1 MQKMKTR
8 KKRLSRW
15 TALLLSLLLLFSMMV
30 PTGFAVENDSGDSS
44 AVVTVDGEGDSA
56 APDSSAPIEENTGTD
71 TSMTSDE
78 AAPDSS
84 APDEEESGANGDA
97 TPDDPGD
104 NEPDSSEPD
113 QEDTADTA
121 ISSVVAAFGAFDAPT
136 EYDYG
141 TDWADIVASLPDE
154 LPVTLDDGTEAV
166 IPVTWTSENEEGY
179 KTAPVANHKLTF
191 TAVVA
196 GGYTLGDG
204 ASAPEIELNWSASG
218 TAPVV
223 DLQMTELDTKAQL
236 FVGEYPIMTLNSEQ
250 GDQIYLYAPDEKIH
264 YASWTTREY
273 VATNGD
279 GVSTHAF
286 CVQPQAASPKSGYY
300 TVYELTGETAEI
312 MKAEMMTLYDGP
324 YFEATKNALYDSASL
339 SQGNDYL
346 YALTHAH
353 LAFAYEGTL
362 VGISSSSLTDYRN
375 IYNHFTSLVRGE
387 LNWVSPVYELI
398 YNDLS
403 NYKIYIA
410 YTGSSQDIVWIEKIT
425 PKNGWIEINK
435 SSANTAI
442 TNGNSCYSL
451 DGAVYGVYS
460 DSNCTNQVTT
470 LTTDKNGYA
479 KSGELT
485 AGNYWIK
492 ELSASRGYMVD
503 TAAHAVTVTAEQTA
517 TVNVTEQPANDPV
530 GITLTK
536 IAGNGVLNT
545 SSLAGAQ
552 FTVKFYAGQYSSTSQ
567 LPSTP
572 TRTWVIETKKIGSTY
587 YTYLSDSYKVSGDNF
602 YYLDGNPDPVLP
614 LGTLTIQETKAAED
628 YTLNGGWLNTNSG
641 ASVSSNGG
649 VILLNVTQDGI
660 TGGGYIRGGNYY
672 TKIDH
677 SLNPGQAVSKLASKT
692 TGATFN
698 AASGRYDGTKNPGI
712 YDAYEQVVFTLTVS
726 NTGDQTLFNV
736 NLDDDI
742 SDFAAYVYN
751 NTFGYTTAD
760 GSTALRVGDSLTTTK
775 GNKAKITGISHRGN
789 TYSITLDRLAVGDSV
804 KLYASC
810 ILFSDDG
817 DHYNLENTV
826 HLTSQYDCTGG
837 NSSTNKLK
845 TTPDTIKNGDN
856 HSWDR
861 DWINLRAHGS
871 VKLTK
876 YGSDGKTPLEGVTFA
891 LLDADGKTVQEV
903 TTGADGVALWENLP
917 LRSYSIVETQ
927 TVTGATLL
935 KDPITF
941 TLPLQMTESEAAS
954 TGADTTGILK
964 TGNTFYFFDLTYE
977 VRNNPTLTLPRTGG
991 SDHAVW
997 IAGMAGCAAVLAAAA
1012 VFVSTTRRRK
1022 EK

>member
-1 MQKMKTR
+1 MKTR

-15 TALLLSLLLLFSMMV
+15 TALMLSLLLLFSMMV

-44 AVVTVDGEGDSA
+44 AVVTIDGEGDGA
-56 APDSSAPIEENTGTD
+56 ASDSPAPGEENTGTD

-78 AAPDSS
+78 AAPDNS
-84 APDEEESGANGDA
+84 APNEGDGSANSSTA
-97 TPDDPGD
+97 PGN
-104 NEPDSSEPD
+104 NEPDSSAPN
-113 QEDTADTA
+113 QEGDPESTTY
-121 ISSVVAAFGAFDAPT
+121 IIAAFADSEIT
-136 EYDYG
+136 VETKKG
-141 TDWADIVASLPDE
+141 TLEEVLALLPAGLEATLEDGGT
-154 LPVTLDDGTEAV
+154 VTV
-166 IPVTWTSENEEGY
+166 PVTWECADDYEATEYGIYTFDPVLPDGYELAEGLTDWDMPYVTVTIVDESDFEETGSIPWGRSLIDWSSPTRTAYLYDASEGLPRATIGSSVYIAKGRTISYNDY
-179 KTAPVANHKLTF
+179 STHL
-191 TAVVA
+191 
-196 GGYTLGDG
+196 YT
-204 ASAPEIELNWSASG
+204 ASADNGTYTAFCAEPAKSSPSGYFTVSKIGMDSEAARVIKGMCLIGYGGPLYGTYAIFSDDTPELTRYAYTHAVIGYA
-218 TAPVV
+218 
-223 DLQMTELDTKAQL
+223 
-236 FVGEYPIMTLNSEQ
+236 YC
-250 GDQIYLYAPDEKIH
+250 GD
-264 YASWTTREY
+264 
-273 VATNGD
+273 TNGFNSD
-279 GVSTHAF
+279 LS
-286 CVQPQAASPKSGYY
+286 SY
-300 TVYELTGETAEI
+300 AEI
-312 MKAEMMTLYDGP
+312 MYAGILDLLSKNTTLAQIMDDYTLYV
-324 YFEATKNALYDSASL
+324 
-339 SQGNDYL
+339 
-346 YALTHAH
+346 
-353 LAFAYEGTL
+353 AYN
-362 VGISSSSLTDYRN
+362 SS
-375 IYNHFTSLVRGE
+375 G
-387 LNWVSPVYELI
+387 
-398 YNDLS
+398 
-403 NYKIYIA
+403 
-410 YTGSSQDIVWIEKIT
+410 QDIVWVEPVADVRYGYIEL
-425 PKNGWIEINK
+425 NK
-435 SSANTAI
+435 TSANPAI
-442 TNGNSCYSL
+442 TNGNNCYAL
-451 DGAVYGVYS
+451 EGAVYGIYS

-479 KSGELT
+479 KSEKLEIGD
-485 AGNYWIK
+485 YWIK
-492 ELSASRGYMVD
+492 EISASRGYMVD

-536 IAGNGVLNT
+536 IAGDGVLNT

-552 FTVKFYAGQYSSTSQ
+552 FTIKFYAGQYSSTSQ
-567 LPSTP
+567 LPSAP
-572 TRTWVIETKKIGSTY
+572 TRTWVIQTQSVMVNGKTSYIAV
-587 YTYLSDSYKVSGDNF
+587 LDNRYKVAGDNF
-602 YYLDGNPDPVLP
+602 FYNADGSDVILP

-660 TGGGYIRGGNYY
+660 TGGGYIKGGNYY
-672 TKIDH
+672 TKTDH

-698 AASGRYDGTKNPGI
+698 ATSGRYDGTKNPGI

-751 NTFGYTTAD
+751 STFGYTTAD
-760 GSTALRVGDSLTTTK
+760 GNTFLRAGDTLTTTK
-775 GNKAKITGISHRGN
+775 GNQAKITNVSFSGN

-876 YGSDGKTPLEGVTFA
+876 YGSNGKTPLEGVTFA

-927 TVTGATLL
+927 TVSGATLL

-941 TLPLQMTESEAAS
+941 TLPLQMSESEAAS

-964 TGNTFYFFDLTYE
+964 TGNTFYFYDLTYE

-991 SDHAVW
+991 SDTAVW

-1022 EK
+1022 AE